1 MSYKTNLQQYDKH
14 GKTRRNSV
22 FSDVSVHLL
31 QSHFKQETNP
41 LELLRKVF
49 IIWVNQTIKFGNLA
63 YMSTITVQIKLKQW
77 STNLKYIYPY
87 ICASA
92 SIKADMQYATGN
104 IIVKTQKYVFRE
116 GQYDLQ

>member
-1 MSYKTNLQQYDKH
+1 MAKQGEIQY
-14 GKTRRNSV
+14 
-22 FSDVSVHLL
+22 FQMFVHLL

-63 YMSTITVQIKLKQW
+63 YMSTITIQIKLKQW

-92 SIKADMQYATGN
+92 SIKADMINQ
-104 IIVKTQKYVFRE
+104 VSHVC
-116 GQYDLQ
+116 

>member
-1 MSYKTNLQQYDKH
+1 MATQGEIQYFQMFQSIYCNHTSNK
-14 GKTRRNSV
+14 KQI
-22 FSDVSVHLL
+22 HLNCYARFL
-31 QSHFKQETNP
+31 
-41 LELLRKVF
+41 

-92 SIKADMQYATGN
+92 SIKADMINQ
-104 IIVKTQKYVFRE
+104 VSHVC
-116 GQYDLQ
+116 